1 VCVCVCI
8 LTVFRHHSLHQPVN
22 LLLCSNAQKSGITGP
37 EMDDGGEALKD
48 RKHPQTK
55 YFLITSFLFANCRTL
70 LLQTL
75 TPLLAI
81 R

>member
-1 VCVCVCI
+1 MCGI
-8 LTVFRHHSLHQPVN
+8 LTLFGYHRLHQPVN
-22 LLLCSNAQKSGITGP
+22 LLLSSNVQKSGITGRG
-37 EMDDGGEALKD
+37 MDDSGAAFKD

-55 YFLITSFLFANCRTL
+55 YFPITSFLSANSRTL